1 MLGLVKKRH
10 PLEDQAAEI
19 ADRLQRKLTRMGM
32 EHTRTV
38 RGADYDERSIVRFR
52 GIEASPE
59 WVKLRVDV
67 DSLPKGVTTARLKDP
82 DVLTDLGHTLGHMVT
97 FEDRDKKAGCWFVVH
112 LQETNGLPTL
122 VRFSDFVKSYPGRA
136 AALTIPIGV
145 GYEGP
150 RWVDLRKM
158 PHVLVAGATGKGKSI
173 WLHAA
178 IASLM
183 TVPREKL
190 QFVMVD
196 LKGGIELGRY
206 KKIPHVGRHSYF
218 RTATELPAALLA
230 IQMEMQRRADAMEDV
245 ADDIDAYNRTRPE
258 SQRWP
263 YIVLVI
269 EELANSMLSKERVKL
284 PGCKS
289 ETVAVATERLL
300 ADIAARARATGIHVI
315 ATTQSPRSDVISGLI
330 KANFPC
336 RLAFGTAS
344 DMDSRVIIDD
354 SRAQG
359 LDQGRLV
366 FMLNAD
372 RDFYQAPMLDQDES
386 NALVRKT
393 LRGIRWLVPQTREGR
408 TNDDLLLLLETAHR
422 DLDGVLDIDRLYR
435 APDIKKRKMPPA
447 RLQELVQI
455 LHADG
460 VAKKPALA
468 RHFRIGVSPGMWRK
482 KYSNL
487 ELVPADTDAVNRVS
501 TGEVIEGEIIDVGTS
516 RVPALL
522 PGGTDL
528 HADIRRWH
536 DLGYTRNEM
545 VQRMGI
551 QRNKAL
557 EIIADVLGPTARKG

>member
-1 MLGLVKKRH
+1 
-10 PLEDQAAEI
+10 
-19 ADRLQRKLTRMGM
+19 
-32 EHTRTV
+32 
-38 RGADYDERSIVRFR
+38 
-52 GIEASPE
+52 
-59 WVKLRVDV
+59 
-67 DSLPKGVTTARLKDP
+67 
-82 DVLTDLGHTLGHMVT
+82 
-97 FEDRDKKAGCWFVVH
+97 
-112 LQETNGLPTL
+112 
-122 VRFSDFVKSYPGRA
+122 
-136 AALTIPIGV
+136 
-145 GYEGP
+145 
-150 RWVDLRKM
+150 
-158 PHVLVAGATGKGKSI
+158 
-173 WLHAA
+173 
-178 IASLM
+178 
-183 TVPREKL
+183 
-190 QFVMVD
+190 
-196 LKGGIELGRY
+196 
-206 KKIPHVGRHSYF
+206 
-218 RTATELPAALLA
+218 
-230 IQMEMQRRADAMEDV
+230 
-245 ADDIDAYNRTRPE
+245 
-258 SQRWP
+258 
-263 YIVLVI
+263 
-269 EELANSMLSKERVKL
+269 
-284 PGCKS
+284 
-289 ETVAVATERLL
+289 
-300 ADIAARARATGIHVI
+300 
-315 ATTQSPRSDVISGLI
+315 
-330 KANFPC
+330 
-336 RLAFGTAS
+336 
-344 DMDSRVIIDD
+344 MDSRVIIDD